1 MPDILLSLVVPVY
14 NEAGAIGAFHDAV
27 RPILDDLDAPCE
39 IIFVNDGS
47 RDETLDR
54 LLKLRQ
60 CDQRVGIVDL
70 SRNFGKEAALAAGL
84 AECRGR
90 AAIIL
95 DVDLQDPPGL
105 IPEML
110 EKWRGGADMVIALRS
125 DRSTDGFAKR
135 LSAHWF
141 YRIFN
146 TLSDTS
152 LPDGSGDFRLMDRR
166 VIDAYL
172 QLGERTRFNKGL
184 FAWLGFR
191 QEFVRHVRPRA
202 SRAGSRWPVLKLF
215 RFAFDGIFSFSSIP
229 IRIWSLFGGA
239 IALVSMTYGIF
250 LVSRTLIYGTDLPG
264 YASTIVAVLFLGGL
278 NLFTAGL
285 LGEYIGR
292 ILIETK
298 QRPLY
303 LVRERYPTARDNDK
317 AATSGSAAETAGT
330 R

>member
-1 MPDILLSLVVPVY
+1 
-14 NEAGAIGAFHDAV
+14 
-27 RPILDDLDAPCE
+27 
-39 IIFVNDGS
+39 
-47 RDETLDR
+47 
-54 LLKLRQ
+54 
-60 CDQRVGIVDL
+60 
-70 SRNFGKEAALAAGL
+70 
-84 AECRGR
+84 
-90 AAIIL
+90 
-95 DVDLQDPPGL
+95 
-105 IPEML
+105 
-110 EKWRGGADMVIALRS
+110 
-125 DRSTDGFAKR
+125 
-135 LSAHWF
+135 
-141 YRIFN
+141 
-146 TLSDTS
+146 
-152 LPDGSGDFRLMDRR
+152 
-166 VIDAYL
+166 
-172 QLGERTRFNKGL
+172 L